1 MKLKKENKMKNTL
14 EVSFYDLYATGKLT
28 EKDVK
33 RLIRKDRKREI
44 KFNSNYVT
52 TEFLFEVFNRQFKP
66 GEMPAARKEPTANLA
81 VLVKAGKKIAQMALM
96 AQLELD
102 RRYEVIKKKKAQ

>member
-1 MKLKKENKMKNTL
+1 MKNTL

-28 EKDVK
+28 EKDIK

-44 KFNSNYVT
+44 KIRSVHIT
-52 TEFLFEVFNRQFKP
+52 CQFLEMIFQRGFMG

-81 VLVKAGKKIAQMALM
+81 VLVKSGRKIAKMALM

-102 RRYEVIKKKKAQ
+102 RRYEVIKKKKVQ